1 MFSKEY
7 KAHYKENLKVAW
19 PVILGQLGHM
29 MATIADNTMVGQI
42 NSIQLA
48 ACSFA
53 NAVFFVIFIFGIGL
67 AMGVTP
73 IVGKAFGGG
82 DIEKCKSILK
92 SGLLVNI
99 ITAIIITILLIIASF
114 YFDSFGQDKRVVKYA
129 VPFFRIIAASMI
141 PYMIFLSFKQ
151 FTDALSLTKP
161 GMIILIICNLLNVV
175 INYLL
180 IYGNFGFPRL
190 EIEGAGWATLIA
202 RICMAI
208 SMILLFL
215 YNKNLKQYLK
225 GWSRRKFNIEHI
237 KEVLNVGVP
246 IGLQYVLEV
255 AAFASGA
262 FIIGWVGAIELAA
275 HQIAITVA
283 SVTFMIATGLASAA
297 TIRMSNF
304 IGKKSF
310 RDMKVAGNSAFIMVI
325 AFMSFTAII
334 FFLFGHQLASFYVK
348 EEVVI
353 VIAVK
358 LLIIAAFFQLADG
371 IQAIGLGTLRGVE
384 DVKIPTIITTINYWF
399 ITIPLCYYLGIKL
412 QWGAAGVWYGYLIG
426 LSLVSIA
433 LFIRYEYITKK
444 IVKDNLVMVE

>member
-7 KAHYKENLKVAW
+7 KSNYKENLIVAW

-29 MATIADNTMVGQI
+29 MATVADNTMVGQI
-42 NSIQLA
+42 SSIQLA

-67 AMGVTP
+67 AMGITP

-82 DIEKCKSILK
+82 DINKCKSLLK
-92 SGLLVNI
+92 NGLLVNI
-99 ITAIIITILLIIASF
+99 ITSIIITILLIIASF
-114 YFDSFGQDKRVVKYA
+114 YFDSFGQDAKVVKYA

-161 GMIILIICNLLNVV
+161 GMIILLTCNLLNVA

-180 IYGNFGFPRL
+180 IYGKFGFPRL

-202 RICMAI
+202 RICMAL

-215 YNKNLKQYLK
+215 YNKNLNQYLK
-225 GWSRRKFNIEHI
+225 GWSRTKYNLKDI
-237 KEVLNVGVP
+237 KELLSVGVP

-262 FIIGWVGAIELAA
+262 FIIGWIGAIELAA
-275 HQIAITVA
+275 HQIAITIA

-297 TIRMSNF
+297 TIRMSNA
-304 IGKKSF
+304 IGKKNF
-310 RDMKVAGNSAFIMVI
+310 REMKVAGNSSFIMVLV
-325 AFMSFTAII
+325 FMSFTAII
-334 FFLFGHQLASFYVK
+334 FFLFGHSLAKFYVN
-348 EEVVI
+348 EDI
-353 VIAVK
+353 VIEVAVK
-358 LLIIAAFFQLADG
+358 LIIIAGFFQLADG
-371 IQAIGLGTLRGVE
+371 VQAIALGTLRGVE
-384 DVKIPTIITTINYWF
+384 DVKIPTIITTINYWL
-399 ITIPLCYYLGIKL
+399 ITIPLCYYLGITL
-412 QWGAAGVWYGYLIG
+412 HWGAAGVWYGYLIG

-433 LFIRYEYITKK
+433 LYIRYEYITKK
-444 IVKDNLVMVE
+444 IVKDNLIIT